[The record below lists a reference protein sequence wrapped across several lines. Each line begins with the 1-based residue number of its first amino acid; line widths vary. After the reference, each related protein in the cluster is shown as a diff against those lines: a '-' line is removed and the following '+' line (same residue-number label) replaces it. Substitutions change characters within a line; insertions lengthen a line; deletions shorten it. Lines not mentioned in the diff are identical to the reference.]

1 MCHRS
6 LLLCL
11 LASSLIAC
19 GSDKT
24 PTSPSASEE
33 AAQSPEVAGAPN
45 AIPAFQSLFDSPY
58 VTAAV
63 AFPDRSEPYA
73 FRLQLEGVYRD
84 TLRAPLSP
92 TFVNEEGAVVW
103 TVEYIRY
110 RLTGCSQEDTINK
123 VMSGIDNL
131 ASPPQPDCGGDVPF
145 PPRDEAVGFRKVALE
160 AKYRDGLRAPLK
172 QLYVNQ
178 EGDVIWIMEYLRH
191 RIGNCSHAEA
201 VDKVLI
207 DINSIAAGQG
217 GSPQPSCVNVVVT
230 GPPEAAFTVIPDAGT
245 NVNARQCAVRAGNSE
260 NILACTFDA
269 SASKPQPGI
278 TQYRWEFEGR
288 SSPIVTANP
297 RLRGVSLPC
306 GSFGE
311 LGAFP
316 DGTTTDKSVR
326 LTVSAASGSD
336 SDDRPVT
343 FVRQGPC

>member
-1 MCHRS
+1 
-6 LLLCL
+6 
-11 LASSLIAC
+11 
-19 GSDKT
+19 
-24 PTSPSASEE
+24 
-33 AAQSPEVAGAPN
+33 
-45 AIPAFQSLFDSPY
+45 
-58 VTAAV
+58 V

-201 VDKVLI
+201 VEKVLI

-217 GSPQPSCVNVVVT
+217 GSPQPSCVNVVVPV
-230 GPPEAAFTVIPDAGT
+230 GPVVADFKVVPDAGT
-245 NVNARQCAVRAGNSE
+245 NVNAPQCAVRSGNSE

-269 SASKPQPGI
+269 SASKPQTGI
-278 TQYRWEFEGR
+278 TQYRWEFEGKKMR
-288 SSPIVTANP
+288 DTSNA
-297 RLRGVSLPC
+297 RLHGASVPC

-316 DGTTTDKSVR
+316 DGSTTDKSVR
-326 LTVSAASGSD
+326 LTVFTASGSD
-336 SDDRPVT
+336 SEDRSVT